1 MTAAADTTGGLSSKF
16 GLFSIRERMRALGG
30 SFDIR
35 SAPGEGTVATL
46 ILPLVP
52 ENVGTEEH
60 GLQKSTAFRLRTVG
74 NDTSDAK
81 IRVLVADDHAVVR
94 QGLRAMLDSYPEIE
108 VVGEASNGNE
118 ALVAVKKLRPKVVV
132 MDVNMPNMNGIDAT
146 TKIKALDPNI
156 VIVGLSVNAGG
167 ENRQAMLSA
176 GASVLLTK
184 EGAVER
190 LHHAIGEAVGLRT
203 SHC

>member
-1 MTAAADTTGGLSSKF
+1 M
-16 GLFSIRERMRALGG
+16 
-30 SFDIR
+30 
-35 SAPGEGTVATL
+35 
-46 ILPLVP
+46 
-52 ENVGTEEH
+52 
-60 GLQKSTAFRLRTVG
+60 
-74 NDTSDAK
+74 
-81 IRVLVADDHAVVR
+81 VR
-94 QGLRAMLDSYPEIE
+94 QGLRALLDSYPEIE

-118 ALVAVKKLRPKVVV
+118 ALVAVKKLGPHVVV
-132 MDVNMPNMNGIDAT
+132 MDVNMPNMNGSDAT

-184 EGAVER
+184 EAAVES

-203 SHC
+203 